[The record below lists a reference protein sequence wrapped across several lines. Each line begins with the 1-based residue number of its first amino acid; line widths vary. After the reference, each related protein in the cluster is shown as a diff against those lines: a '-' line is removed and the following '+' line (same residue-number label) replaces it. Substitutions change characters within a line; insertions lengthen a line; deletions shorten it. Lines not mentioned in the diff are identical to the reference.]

1 MNLATT
7 IWELHKVIS
16 DKRKHIKDKKLLEQW
31 DLETQAREYRELCT
45 LYEAH
50 NSLLFAEDAIADLHM
65 ELKKEVK
72 K

>member
-1 MNLATT
+1 MNLSNT
-7 IWELHKVIS
+7 IWELHIVIT

-31 DLETQAREYRELCT
+31 NLETEAREYRELCT

-50 NSLLFAEDAIADLHM
+50 NSLLFAEDAIKDLHL